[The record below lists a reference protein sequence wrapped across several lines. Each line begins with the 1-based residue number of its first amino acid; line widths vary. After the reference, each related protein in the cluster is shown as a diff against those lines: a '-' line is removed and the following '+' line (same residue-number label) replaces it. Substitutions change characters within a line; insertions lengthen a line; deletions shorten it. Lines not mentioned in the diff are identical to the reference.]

1 MSFELYGAIFTWFLL
16 SSFSFSLDSLTEKEI
31 SHLDAPEMMTTQE
44 SFLDI
49 LTNWPTDV
57 AGSLVW
63 DEQVR
68 RKVKETKITEH
79 ELNRKRSELL
89 LPGSRLTLSENETS
103 HIPLLLVQQPGC
115 LGKYLA
121 WRVIAHGQ
129 RLDSPRLATKA
140 SHSNFYQLQQRF
152 SRTCFLVIIYS
163 GCC

>member
-1 MSFELYGAIFTWFLL
+1 MYGAIFTWFLL

-121 WRVIAHGQ
+121 LRVIAHGQ
-129 RLDSPRLATKA
+129 HLDLICVDSPRLATNT
-140 SHSNFYQLQQRF
+140 SHSNFYQIQQRL

-163 GCC
+163 G